1 MAVIPATRAP
11 KPQPFLKICRAELLF
26 TLAAEGR
33 GNSGGSS
40 HVDRLLQ
47 MVESMADVV
56 SKVLASLRTTSNGV
70 PVQILISQPGGLD
83 EAMNATMD
91 MGGAVPDG
99 I

>member
-1 MAVIPATRAP
+1 MPRRSSDLI
-11 KPQPFLKICRAELLF
+11 F
-26 TLAAEGR
+26 TLAVEGM
-33 GNSGGSS
+33 GNLGGSS
-40 HVDRLLQ
+40 HVDPLLP
-47 MVESMADVV
+47 MDESMADVV

-91 MGGAVPDG
+91 MGGAVPDS